1 MIVSTS
7 ASDARWDVVGLG
19 ANAVDFV
26 YRLPAVPQAT
36 GTLSKM
42 RISRETISCGG
53 QMTTALVA
61 CARFGLR
68 AKYIG
73 ATGTDDNGRRIRRE
87 LAHHSVD
94 CTDAVIKDARNQ
106 YAVIMVDEVSGE
118 RIVLWDRDEKLQL
131 RPHEIPERSIVSAR
145 LLHVDDVDQEAAIV
159 AGTIAKTAGLVV
171 TSDIDR
177 LTPRTEALVRAVTVP
192 IFAEHVP
199 TGLTGATDIGTAL
212 RQLRQMHDGLLCA
225 TIGAEGAIALDG
237 DRLVHSPGFR
247 VQAVDTTGAGDVFRA
262 GFIYGTLQGWSTEH
276 VLRFAN
282 AAAGLS
288 CTRAGAIGGV
298 PALEEIEALLETAP
312 A

>member
-1 MIVSTS
+1 M
-7 ASDARWDVVGLG
+7 VGLG

-26 YRLPAVPQAT
+26 YRLPAVPQAQ
-36 GTLSKM
+36 GNFSKV

-68 AKYIG
+68 AKYVG
-73 ATGTDDNGRRIRRE
+73 VTGTDDNGRRIRKE

-94 CTDAVIKDARNQ
+94 CSDSIIKDARNQ

-131 RPHEIPERSIVSAR
+131 RPHEIPEHAIVSAR

-159 AGTIAKTAGLVV
+159 AGGMARRAGLVV

-177 LTPRTEALVRAVTVP
+177 LTPRTVDLVKAVTVP

-199 TGLTGATDIGTAL
+199 VGLTGASDIDTAL
-212 RQLRQMHDGLLCA
+212 RQLRQMHDGLLCV

-237 DRLVHSPGFR
+237 DRLVHSPGFS

-262 GFIYGTLQGWSTEH
+262 GFIYGTLHGWPTEE

-298 PALEEIEALLETAP
+298 PALEEIEALLGTVQA
-312 A
+312 

>member
-1 MIVSTS
+1 MPTS

-19 ANAVDFV
+19 ANSVDFV
-26 YRLPAVPQAT
+26 YRLPAVPQAS
-36 GTLSKM
+36 GTFAKM

-73 ATGTDDNGRRIRRE
+73 ATGTDDNGRRIRAE

-94 CTDAVIKDARNQ
+94 CTDAIIKDARNQ

-118 RIVLWDRDEKLQL
+118 RIILWDRDEMLHL
-131 RPHEIPERSIVSAR
+131 RDHEIPERAIVSAR

-159 AGTIAKTAGLVV
+159 AATIARDAGLVV

-177 LTPRTEALVRAVTVP
+177 LTPRTIDLVKAVTVP

-199 TGLTGATDIGTAL
+199 AGLTGAKDLESAL
-212 RQLRQMHDGLLCA
+212 RQLRESHDGLLCA
-225 TIGAEGAIALDG
+225 TIGAEGAVALDG
-237 DRLVHSPGFR
+237 TRFIHSPGFK
-247 VQAVDTTGAGDVFRA
+247 VHAVDTTGAGDVFRA
-262 GFIYGTLQGWSTEH
+262 GFIYGTLQGWRTEH

-288 CTRAGAIGGV
+288 CTRPGAIGGV
-298 PALEEIEALLETAP
+298 PALDEIEALLETAP

>member
-1 MIVSTS
+1 
-7 ASDARWDVVGLG
+7 
-19 ANAVDFV
+19 
-26 YRLPAVPQAT
+26 
-36 GTLSKM
+36 M

-94 CTDAVIKDARNQ
+94 CTDAIIKDARNQ

-131 RPHEIPERSIVSAR
+131 RAHEIPERAIVSAR
-145 LLHVDDVDQEAAIV
+145 LLHVDDVDQEAAI
-159 AGTIAKTAGLVV
+159 IAAEIARKAGLVV

-177 LTPRTEALVRAVTVP
+177 LTPRTEHLVRAVTVP

-199 TGLTGATDIGTAL
+199 TGLTGTSDIGAAL
-212 RQLRQMHDGLLCA
+212 TQMRQMHDGLLCA

-237 DRLVHSPGFR
+237 DRLIHSPGFK

-262 GFIYGTLQGWSTEH
+262 GFIYGTLQGWPTEQ

-288 CTRAGAIGGV
+288 CTRSGAIGGV
-298 PALEEIEALLETAP
+298 PALDEIEALLEKTLA
-312 A
+312 

>member
-1 MIVSTS
+1 MSVPVPQ
-7 ASDARWDVVGLG
+7 WDVVGLG

-26 YRLPAVPQAT
+26 YRLPAVPQAS
-36 GTLSKM
+36 GTFAKM

-73 ATGTDDNGRRIRRE
+73 ATGTDDNGRRIRAE

-94 CTDAVIKDARNQ
+94 CTDSVIKDARNQ
-106 YAVIMVDEVSGE
+106 YAVIMVDENTGE
-118 RIVLWDRDEKLQL
+118 RIVLWDRDETLEL
-131 RPHEIPERSIVSAR
+131 RPHEIPAHAIVSAR

-159 AGTIAKTAGLVV
+159 AAGIARDASLVV

-177 LTPRTEALVRAVTVP
+177 LTPRTIDLVTSVTVP

-199 TGLTGATDIGTAL
+199 AGLTGAGDLETAL
-212 RQLRQMHDGLLCA
+212 RQLRDVHDGLLCV
-225 TIGAEGAIALDG
+225 TVGAEGAIALDG
-237 DRLVHSPGFR
+237 DRLIHSPGFK

-262 GFIYGTLQGWSTEH
+262 GFIYGTLQGWPTEQ

-298 PALEEIEALLETAP
+298 PSLEEIEALLAAAP
-312 A
+312 V

>member
-1 MIVSTS
+1 MPTS

-19 ANAVDFV
+19 ANSVDFV
-26 YRLPAVPQAT
+26 YRLPAVPQAS
-36 GTLSKM
+36 GTFAKM

-68 AKYIG
+68 AKYLG
-73 ATGTDDNGRRIRRE
+73 ATGTDDNGRRIRKE

-94 CTDAVIKDARNQ
+94 CTDAIIKDARNQ

-118 RIVLWDRDEKLQL
+118 RIILWDRDEKLHL
-131 RPHEIPERSIVSAR
+131 RHHEIPERAIVSAR

-159 AGTIAKTAGLVV
+159 AATIARDAGLVV

-177 LTPRTEALVRAVTVP
+177 LTPRTIDLVKAVTVP

-199 TGLTGATDIGTAL
+199 PALTGATDLETAL
-212 RQLRQMHDGLLCA
+212 RQLRESHDGLLCA
-225 TIGAEGAIALDG
+225 TIGAEGAVALDG
-237 DRLVHSPGFR
+237 TRFIHSPGFK
-247 VQAVDTTGAGDVFRA
+247 VHAVDTTGAGDVFRA
-262 GFIYGTLQGWSTEH
+262 GFIYGTLQGWDTEH

-288 CTRAGAIGGV
+288 CTRPGAIGGV
-298 PALEEIEALLETAP
+298 PALDEIEALLETTP
-312 A
+312 AI

>member
-1 MIVSTS
+1 MSTR
-7 ASDARWDVVGLG
+7 ASDAQWDVVGLG

-36 GTLSKM
+36 GNLSKM

-53 QMTTALVA
+53 QTTTALVA

-106 YAVIMVDEVSGE
+106 YAVIMVDEVTGE

-131 RPHEIPERSIVSAR
+131 RPHEIPERAIVSAR

-159 AGTIAKTAGLVV
+159 AGQIARNAGLVV

-177 LTPRTEALVRAVTVP
+177 LTPRTVDLVKAVTVP

-199 TGLTGATDIGTAL
+199 TGLTGTRDIGAAL
-212 RQLRQMHDGLLCA
+212 QQLREMHAGLLCA

-237 DRLVHSPGFR
+237 DRLVHSPAFK

-262 GFIYGTLQGWSTEH
+262 GFIYGTLQGWDTPR

-312 A
+312 TT

>member
-1 MIVSTS
+1 VATP

-26 YRLPAVPQAT
+26 YRLPAVPQAS
-36 GTLSKM
+36 GNFSKM
-42 RISRETISCGG
+42 RISSETISCGG
-53 QMTTALVA
+53 QTTTALVA

-73 ATGTDDNGRRIRRE
+73 ATGTDDNGRRIRAE
-87 LAHHSVD
+87 LARHRVD
-94 CTDAVIKDARNQ
+94 CSDAIIKDARNQ
-106 YAVIMVDEVSGE
+106 YAVIMVDEKTGE
-118 RIVLWDRDEKLQL
+118 RIVLWDRDEQLNL
-131 RPHEIPERSIVSAR
+131 RPHEIPERAIVSAR
-145 LLHVDDVDQEAAIV
+145 LLHVDDVDQEGAIV
-159 AGTIAKTAGLVV
+159 AAQIARRAGLVV

-177 LTPRTEALVRAVTVP
+177 LTPRTTDLVQAVTVP

-199 TGLTGATDIGTAL
+199 AGLTGGSDIASSL
-212 RQLRQMHDGLLCA
+212 RQLRGIHDGLLCV
-225 TIGAEGAIALDG
+225 TIGAEGALALDG
-237 DRLVHSPGFR
+237 DRLIHSPGFR

-262 GFIYGTLQGWSTEH
+262 GFIYGTLQGWPTEH

-298 PALEEIEALLETAP
+298 PALEEIEALLEAAP

>member
-1 MIVSTS
+1 MSTS
-7 ASDARWDVVGLG
+7 ASAAQWDVVGLG

-26 YRLPAVPQAT
+26 YRLPAVPQAS
-36 GTLSKM
+36 GNFSKM
-42 RISRETISCGG
+42 RISRETIHCGG

-73 ATGTDDNGRRIRRE
+73 ATGTDDNGRRIRAE

-94 CTDAVIKDARNQ
+94 CTDAIIKDARNQ

-118 RIVLWDRDEKLQL
+118 RIVLWDRDEKLHL
-131 RPHEIPERSIVSAR
+131 RPHEIPERAIVSAR

-159 AGTIAKTAGLVV
+159 AARIAREAGLVV

-177 LTPRTEALVRAVTVP
+177 LTPRTMDLVRAVTVP

-199 TGLTGATDIGTAL
+199 TGLTGASDLPTAM
-212 RQLRQMHDGLLCA
+212 RQLRAVHDGLLCV
-225 TIGAEGAIALDG
+225 TIGSEGAIALDG
-237 DRLVHSPGFR
+237 DRLIHSPGFR

-262 GFIYGTLQGWSTEH
+262 GFIYGTLQGWATEL

-288 CTRAGAIGGV
+288 CTRPGAIGGV
-298 PALEEIEALLETAP
+298 PALEEIEALLETQTI
-312 A
+312 

>member
-1 MIVSTS
+1 VPTP
-7 ASDARWDVVGLG
+7 DVLWDVVGLG

-36 GTLSKM
+36 GNFSKM

-94 CTDAVIKDARNQ
+94 CTDAIIKDARNQ
-106 YAVIMVDEVSGE
+106 YAVIMVDEVTGE
-118 RIVLWDRDEKLQL
+118 RIVLWDRDEKLHL
-131 RPHEIPERSIVSAR
+131 REHEIPERAIVSAR

-159 AGTIAKTAGLVV
+159 AGEIARNAGLVV

-177 LTPRTEALVRAVTVP
+177 LTPRTADLVRAVTVP

-199 TGLTGATDIGTAL
+199 TGLTGASDIATAL
-212 RQLRQMHDGLLCA
+212 RQLREMHPGLLCA

-237 DRLVHSPGFR
+237 DRLVHSPGFK
-247 VQAVDTTGAGDVFRA
+247 VHAVDTTGAGDVFRA
-262 GFIYGTLQGWSTEH
+262 GFIYGTLQGWGTEQ

-288 CTRAGAIGGV
+288 CTRPGAIGGV
-298 PALEEIEALLETAP
+298 PALEEIEALLEKAP
-312 A
+312 AS

>member
-1 MIVSTS
+1 LPVVAAPSST
-7 ASDARWDVVGLG
+7 RWDVVGLG
-19 ANAVDFV
+19 ANAVDLV
-26 YRLPAVPQAT
+26 LRLPAVPQAS
-36 GTLSKM
+36 GSFAKM

-73 ATGTDDNGRRIRRE
+73 ATGTDDNGRRIRAE

-94 CTDAVIKDARNQ
+94 TTDAVIKDARNQ
-106 YAVIMVDEVSGE
+106 YAVIMVDENSGE
-118 RIVLWDRDEKLQL
+118 RIVLWDRDEKLHL
-131 RPHEIPERSIVSAR
+131 RAHEIPERAIVSAR

-159 AGTIAKTAGLVV
+159 AAEIARAGGLVV

-177 LTPRTEALVRAVTVP
+177 LTPRTPDLVKAVTVP

-199 TGLTGATDIGTAL
+199 TGLTGASDLGTAL
-212 RQLRQMHDGLLCA
+212 RQLRAVHDGLLCV
-225 TIGAEGAIALDG
+225 TVGAEGAIALDG
-237 DRLVHSPGFR
+237 DRLIHSPGFK

-262 GFIYGTLQGWSTEH
+262 GFIYGTLRGWSTEH

-288 CTRAGAIGGV
+288 CTRPGAIGGV
-298 PALEEIEALLETAP
+298 PALSEIEALLEAAP

>member
-1 MIVSTS
+1 MPSS
-7 ASDARWDVVGLG
+7 AADAQWDVVGLG

-26 YRLPAVPQAT
+26 YRLPAVPQAS
-36 GTLSKM
+36 GNFAKM

-68 AKYIG
+68 AKYIC
-73 ATGTDDNGRRIRRE
+73 ATGTDDNGRRIRAE

-94 CTDAVIKDARNQ
+94 CTDAVIHDARNQ
-106 YAVIMVDEVSGE
+106 YAVIMVDENSGE
-118 RIVLWDRDEKLQL
+118 RIVLWDRDESLHL
-131 RPHEIPERSIVSAR
+131 RPHEIPERAIVNAR
-145 LLHVDDVDQEAAIV
+145 LLHVDDVDQEAAIQ
-159 AGTIAKTAGLVV
+159 AAEIACNAGLVV

-177 LTPRTEALVRAVTVP
+177 LTPRTTDLVKAVTVP

-199 TGLTGATDIGTAL
+199 AGLTGAADLATAL
-212 RQLRQMHDGLLCA
+212 RQLREVHEGLLCV
-225 TIGAEGAIALDG
+225 TIGAEGALALDG
-237 DRLVHSPGFR
+237 GRLIHSPGFK
-247 VQAVDTTGAGDVFRA
+247 VHAVDTTGAGDVFRA
-262 GFIYGTLQGWSTEH
+262 GFIYGTLQAWPTEQ

-288 CTRAGAIGGV
+288 CTRPGAIGGV